1 MKKLFFPLL
10 PLMLMLLYACQREA
24 SLQTVVEQCD
34 GKVAEYVEEF
44 NVADDELY
52 QQLFPNNVAGQFM
65 HENIPLCRWE
75 TGSSLKDLCYKAH
88 SYKTIVIKCQYD
100 TLFTFSH
107 IALLHAAYYL
117 CADCTLD
124 YGRPCRS

>member
-1 MKKLFFPLL
+1 MKKLLFPLL

-34 GKVAEYVEEF
+34 GKVAEYVDEF

-65 HENIPLCRWE
+65 HENIPLFDGKRV
-75 TGSSLKDLCYKAH
+75 AH
-88 SYKTIVIKCQYD
+88 SRTYATRPIHIKQ
-100 TLFTFSH
+100 
-107 IALLHAAYYL
+107 
-117 CADCTLD
+117 
-124 YGRPCRS
+124 